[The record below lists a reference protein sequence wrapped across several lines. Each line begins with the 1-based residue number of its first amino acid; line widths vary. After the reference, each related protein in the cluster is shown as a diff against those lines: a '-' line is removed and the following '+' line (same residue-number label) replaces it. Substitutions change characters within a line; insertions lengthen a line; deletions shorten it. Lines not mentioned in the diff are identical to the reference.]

1 MAKHVTCGR
10 HDCTFNYN
18 SNCSLNSIAIGRD
31 MTCQF
36 YNFDKAHNADHSDVF
51 KPVPMAVFGSCYKK
65 LGTIYPA
72 GWRVGD
78 TVFTEET
85 FVKER

>member
-10 HDCTFNYN
+10 HDCTYN
-18 SNCSLNSIAIGRD
+18 NASKCCLNSIAIGKD
-31 MTCQF
+31 MTCQS
-36 YNFDKAHNADHSDVF
+36 YKFDKAHNAAQRDVF

-65 LGTIYPA
+65 LGTVYPT

-78 TVFTEET
+78 TVFMEET
-85 FVKER
+85 FVKEK

>member
-18 SNCSLNSIAIGRD
+18 SNCSLNSIAIGKD
-31 MTCQF
+31 MTCQC
-36 YNFDKAHNADHSDVF
+36 YKFDKAHNVDHSDVF

-65 LGTIYPA
+65 LGTIYPH
-72 GWRVGD
+72 GWKVGD